1 MVLSPTYGN
10 HGEDVKELY
19 YYLDNTPTHSYMKYL
34 YKYPQRAFP
43 YNDLEQTNQNRTRYE
58 NEYEI
63 SDTSIFSDNRYFDV
77 FIEYAKNDEED
88 ICIRITVHNRSAD
101 KAPITVLPTLWMR
114 NLWSFG
120 LINKK
125 PSIKWIEKQR
135 DK

>member
-1 MVLSPTYGN
+1 
-10 HGEDVKELY
+10 
-19 YYLDNTPTHSYMKYL
+19 MKYL

-43 YNDLEQTNQNRTRYE
+43 YNDLVPTNQNRSKQE

-63 SDTSIFSDNRYFDV
+63 SDTSIFSDSKYFDV

-88 ICIRITVHNRSAD
+88 ICIRISVHNRSAD
-101 KAPITVLPTLWMR
+101 NAPITVLPTLWMR

-125 PSIKWIEKQR
+125 PSLKWIKSNE
-135 DK
+135 